1 MKKIII
7 FGAGGH
13 ANSCIDVI
21 LEEKKLKIDY
31 IVDDNK
37 TEIKKFN
44 FNVKSLN
51 FFENNHKKNDNLFL
65 GVGLIKNAVKRWKLI
80 KKLQRYNLNF
90 VKIISPHC
98 YVSKHSK
105 ILEGT
110 VIMHNSVINSKALV
124 REFSI
129 VNTSSIIEHDVLI
142 GKNCHI
148 STGAIVN
155 GGSKIG
161 DHTFIGSG
169 AIVHNGIKIGSNCI
183 IGAGKIV
190 KRNIPSNSVIK

>member
-51 FFENNHKKNDNLFL
+51 FFENNHKK
-65 GVGLIKNAVKRWKLI
+65 K
-80 KKLQRYNLNF
+80 
-90 VKIISPHC
+90 
-98 YVSKHSK
+98 
-105 ILEGT
+105 
-110 VIMHNSVINSKALV
+110 
-124 REFSI
+124 
-129 VNTSSIIEHDVLI
+129 
-142 GKNCHI
+142 
-148 STGAIVN
+148 
-155 GGSKIG
+155 
-161 DHTFIGSG
+161 
-169 AIVHNGIKIGSNCI
+169 
-183 IGAGKIV
+183 
-190 KRNIPSNSVIK
+190 